1 MIQMER
7 AVKIRR
13 RHLVGKESI
22 KSLSRELG
30 ISRNTVRRIVRNQNT
45 GEEYKREEQSLPKLG
60 KYRDQLETWLE
71 EDRKLPKNQ
80 RCNARKLYERLQEKG
95 YEGAYDSIQRFV
107 KSWHLNKGKPAG
119 QAYVPLCFSPGE
131 AYQFDWSQEVVEV
144 GGTVQT
150 VKVAQFRLCFSRRF
164 IVIAYPRET
173 QEMLFDAHDKAFIFF
188 DGIPLRGIY
197 DNMKTAIDTV
207 YRGKDRDFNRRFLQ
221 MQNHYLIEPIACTP
235 AAGWEKGQIENQ
247 VDNIRQWL
255 FVPRLKFPD
264 FEALNTYLQQR
275 CQKLADERKHP
286 DQSSLSIQEVYEQQ
300 EHSSLRPLI
309 PPFEGYMERTCKVS
323 STCLVNFDRNHYSV
337 ECAYANQTVSLRAY
351 AAKIVVTKDGKVI
364 GRHTRQFGR
373 DKTIY
378 DPWHYVPLLE
388 RKPGA
393 LRNGAPFKEW
403 SLPKALQ
410 KVRDHL
416 MKKKGGD
423 KQCVILL
430 QAIQLFGLEAVT
442 VGCELALEEQ
452 VMSADDILNILSRLR
467 STGTCSQNSTPDY
480 LKLTHEP
487 RANCERYE
495 ALMGRGM

>member
-13 RHLVGKESI
+13 RYLVGKESI

-30 ISRNTVRRIVRNQNT
+30 ISRNTVRRIIRNEKV
-45 GEEYKREEQSLPKLG
+45 GEEYKREEQPLPKLG
-60 KYRDQLETWLE
+60 KHKEQLEMWLE
-71 EDRKLPKNQ
+71 EDRKLPKKQ

-95 YEGAYDSIQRFV
+95 YEGAYDSVQRFA
-107 KSWHLNKGKPAG
+107 KSWHLNKGKTAG
-119 QAYVPLCFSPGE
+119 QAYVPLYFSPGE
-131 AYQFDWSQEVVEV
+131 AYQFDWSEEVAEI
-144 GGTVQT
+144 GGIVQT
-150 VKVAQFRLCFSRRF
+150 VKAAQFRLCFSRRF
-164 IVIAYPRET
+164 IVITYPRET
-173 QEMLFDAHDKAFIFF
+173 QEMMFDAHDKAFVFF
-188 DGIPLRGIY
+188 DGLPLRGIY
-197 DNMKTAIDTV
+197 DNLKTAVDTV
-207 YRGKDRDFNRRFLQ
+207 YRGKERDFNRRFLQ
-221 MQNHYLIEPIACTP
+221 MQNHYLVEPIACTP

-264 FEALNTYLQQR
+264 FETLNAYLWER
-275 CQKLADERKHP
+275 CLKLAHERKHP
-286 DQSSLSIQEVYEQQ
+286 DQPSLSIQEVYEQQ
-300 EHSSLRPLI
+300 ERHSLRPLI
-309 PPFEGYMERTCKVS
+309 PPFEGYVERTCKVS

-337 ECAYANQTVSLRAY
+337 ECAYANQAVSLRAY
-351 AAKIVVTKDGKVI
+351 AAKIVIAKDGKVI

-373 DKTIY
+373 HKTIY

-403 SLPKALQ
+403 NLPTALQ

-423 KQCVILL
+423 KQCVSIL

-442 VGCELALEEQ
+442 VGCELALEDQ
-452 VMSADDILNILSRLR
+452 VMSADYILNILSRLR
-467 STGTCSQNSTPDY
+467 PTGACSQNLTPDY

-487 RANCERYE
+487 QANCGRYE
-495 ALMGRGM
+495 ALIGRSV